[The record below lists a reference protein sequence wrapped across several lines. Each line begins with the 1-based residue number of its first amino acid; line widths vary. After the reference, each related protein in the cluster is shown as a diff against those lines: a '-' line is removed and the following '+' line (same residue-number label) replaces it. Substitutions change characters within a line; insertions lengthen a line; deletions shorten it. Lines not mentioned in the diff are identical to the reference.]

1 MRNPIRARNRTA
13 VVFLV
18 SLAVFVPALVV
29 PRSGDDHSVRIMI
42 LTISLAA
49 TLISG
54 VVLLVLGD
62 IAKRFVRLRSGEGV
76 LARWTIDPA
85 RWEWFRGHSKEWDS
99 REGVRPND
107 ADFAQDPGSHGI
119 DVVVTHDGILIG
131 THFTPLEPDV
141 RITVRADW
149 MEFYQ
154 IIPKPKGPPLHI
166 VIRLALEPGK
176 EHLAT
181 EIQQAYRR
189 VLVAAGTSRR
199 PMLYVLL
206 FCFVGLP
213 LVTVMIGLIL
223 EATGWSD

>member
-18 SLAVFVPALVV
+18 SLVVFVPALLV
-29 PRSGDDHSVRIMI
+29 PRSGDDRSVRIMI
-42 LTISLAA
+42 LTFSLAA

-62 IAKRFVRLRSGEGV
+62 IARRFVRLRSGEGV

-85 RWEWFRGHSKEWDS
+85 RWEWFRAHSKEWDS
-99 REGVRPND
+99 REGVRAND
-107 ADFAQDPGSHGI
+107 ADFTQDPGTHGI
-119 DVVVTHDGILIG
+119 DVVVTGDGILIG
-131 THFTPLEPDV
+131 AQFTALERDA

-154 IIPKPKGPPLHI
+154 VIPNPKGQPVHV
-166 VIRLALEPGK
+166 VIRLPLEPGK

-181 EIQQAYRR
+181 EIQQAYRG
-189 VLVAAGTSRR
+189 VFDAARSSRR
-199 PMLYVLL
+199 PLLYVLL

-213 LVTVMIGLIL
+213 LVTVLIGFIL
-223 EATGWSD
+223 RVTGWSE

>member
-13 VVFLV
+13 LV
-18 SLAVFVPALVV
+18 LLISLAVFVPALVV

-62 IAKRFVRLRSGEGV
+62 IAKRFARLRSGEGV

-85 RWEWFRGHSKEWDS
+85 RWEWFRQHSTEWDS
-99 REGVRPND
+99 REGVQPNN
-107 ADFAQDPGSHGI
+107 ADFTQDPGDHGI
-119 DVVVTHDGILIG
+119 DVVVTRDGILIG
-131 THFTPLEPDV
+131 AHFTALEPDV

-154 IIPKPKGPPLHI
+154 IIPKPKGPPLHV
-166 VIRLALEPGK
+166 VIRLALQPGK

-189 VLVAAGTSRR
+189 VLDAAGSSRR
-199 PMLYVLL
+199 PVLYVLL

-213 LVTVMIGLIL
+213 LVTVMIGLI
-223 EATGWSD
+223 ARVTGWSE